1 MRLVVFIGGLA
12 ILMGVIGSSGAEPQ
26 DELAALVERCV
37 PACRFQTN
45 STGDRQALISASG
58 EVLDLAKAAGEDP
71 ASAEAIGYWES
82 PAMQFLGRQ
91 QIKAGTSTEARD
103 AIRLLHMIWRGPG
116 FVRQKLYEAHA
127 FDGGWVVEVDHDFT
141 HYPGSVQAVMPYELL
156 VDGAH
161 RVAQMRER
169 CYSFRGSAKIY
180 TNTVISVYE
189 REKKIQGGIYYPE
202 VLENELRK
210 VWEQEQTNG
219 GGGTIGRK
227 Q

>member
-1 MRLVVFIGGLA
+1 
-12 ILMGVIGSSGAEPQ
+12 
-26 DELAALVERCV
+26 
-37 PACRFQTN
+37 
-45 STGDRQALISASG
+45 
-58 EVLDLAKAAGEDP
+58 
-71 ASAEAIGYWES
+71 
-82 PAMQFLGRQ
+82 
-91 QIKAGTSTEARD
+91 
-103 AIRLLHMIWRGPG
+103 
-116 FVRQKLYEAHA
+116 
-127 FDGGWVVEVDHDFT
+127 
-141 HYPGSVQAVMPYELL
+141 MPYELL

-169 CYSFRGSAKIY
+169 CYSFRGSATIY

>member
-1 MRLVVFIGGLA
+1 MGAAGHLYNPFTLVLQFPLEFEV
-12 ILMGVIGSSGAEPQ
+12 SCS
-26 DELAALVERCV
+26 DET
-37 PACRFQTN
+37 CRFDWGF
-45 STGDRQALISASG
+45 GDFI
-58 EVLDLAKAAGEDP
+58 
-71 ASAEAIGYWES
+71 EA
-82 PAMQFLGRQ
+82 
-91 QIKAGTSTEARD
+91 TE
-103 AIRLLHMIWRGPG
+103 AIRLLHLIWRGPR
-116 FVRQKLYEAHA
+116 FARQKLYQARE

-156 VDGAH
+156 VDDAH

-169 CYSFRGSAKIY
+169 CYFFRGSARTY

-202 VLENELRK
+202 VLEEELRK

-219 GGGTIGRK
+219 VAGTIDRK